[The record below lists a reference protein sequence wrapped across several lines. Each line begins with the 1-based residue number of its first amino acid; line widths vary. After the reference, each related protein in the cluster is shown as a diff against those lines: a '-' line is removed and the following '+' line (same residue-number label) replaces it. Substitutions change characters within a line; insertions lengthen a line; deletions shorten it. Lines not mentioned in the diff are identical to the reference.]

1 MWLSLETWQGI
12 GLWMRAA
19 AEAGLA
25 LAQHG
30 LGFMYMEGECAPQD
44 GAAAAEWFERAAVQ
58 GLAGSLTTL
67 ALLYEEGKLVP
78 RDPERAK
85 ELYKKAGF

>member
-1 MWLSLETWQGI
+1 
-12 GLWMRAA
+12 
-19 AEAGLA
+19 
-25 LAQHG
+25 
-30 LGFMYMEGECAPQD
+30 MYMERECAPQD
-44 GAAAAEWFERAAVQ
+44 GAAAAEWFERAAAQ

>member
-1 MWLSLETWQGI
+1 MWTKSV
-12 GLWMRAA
+12 
-19 AEAGLA
+19 AEVG
-25 LAQHG
+25 
-30 LGFMYMEGECAPQD
+30 
-44 GAAAAEWFERAAVQ
+44 
-58 GLAGSLTTL
+58 L

>member
-1 MWLSLETWQGI
+1 MHSGSGTRLSPQTWRGA
-12 GLWMRAA
+12 GLWMKVV

-25 LAQHG
+25 L
-30 LGFMYMEGECAPQD
+30 
-44 GAAAAEWFERAAVQ
+44 
-58 GLAGSLTTL
+58 
-67 ALLYEEGKLVP
+67 LYGEGKLVP

>member
-1 MWLSLETWQGI
+1 
-12 GLWMRAA
+12 MRVA

-25 LAQHG
+25 
-30 LGFMYMEGECAPQD
+30 
-44 GAAAAEWFERAAVQ
+44 
-58 GLAGSLTTL
+58 LAGSLTTL

-78 RDPERAK
+78 HDPERAK